1 MRITQKAAKKAPAPP
16 PDPAPHDSG
25 KLTRPEG
32 APSVAS
38 MVESIVGCKWSLS
51 VLAQIRAAGDR
62 GIRPGALERAIDGI
76 STKVLNE
83 RLDKCLRFGLIHR
96 TAYPE
101 IPPRV
106 EYRLTP
112 LGERFCRLLDEVERL
127 EAELSDR

>member
-1 MRITQKAAKKAPAPP
+1 MRITQKAAKKAAPP
-16 PDPAPHDSG
+16 PSDPAPDSG
-25 KLTRPEG
+25 ELTRPEG

-38 MVESIVGCKWSLS
+38 MVESIIGCKWSLS

-62 GIRPGALERAIDGI
+62 GIRPGALERSIPGI

-127 EAELSDR
+127 EADLSDR

>member
-1 MRITQKAAKKAPAPP
+1 MRIVQKAAKKH
-16 PDPAPHDSG
+16 DPAPAEPPATAPS
-25 KLTRPEG
+25 LSRPED

-51 VLAQIRAAGDR
+51 VLAQIRAAGE
-62 GIRPGALERAIDGI
+62 GGVRPGALERSIPGI
-76 STKVLNE
+76 STKVLSE
-83 RLDKCLRFGLIHR
+83 RLDKCLRFGLIRR

-127 EAELSDR
+127 EDDLRDH